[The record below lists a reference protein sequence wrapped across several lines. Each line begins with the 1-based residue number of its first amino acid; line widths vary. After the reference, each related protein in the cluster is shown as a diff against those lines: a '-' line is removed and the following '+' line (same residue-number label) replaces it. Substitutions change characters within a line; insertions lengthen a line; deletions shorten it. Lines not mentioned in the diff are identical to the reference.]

1 MIETRIHRR
10 VHRNRKKH
18 RIPLSKLLTSEV
30 VKTVVAHPRRLEEL
44 INMLDDR
51 DRSLRDRAAK
61 TLARLSESHPGRLI
75 RVVERLREALVD
87 DSAYVRW
94 HLVYTLGRVGARFP
108 LRAPRFLPDLSVR
121 LDDENR
127 MVRIL
132 ASRALNSLAVKKP
145 RMVEEAFESTKRVV
159 PSSLAR
165 ILRDA
170 GLRSKSS

>member
-1 MIETRIHRR
+1 MIETRTHRR
-10 VHRNRKKH
+10 VHRNRKKR
-18 RIPLSKLLTSEV
+18 RIPLSKLHTSEV
-30 VKTVVAHPRRLEEL
+30 VRTVVAHPRRLEEL

-75 RVVERLREALVD
+75 RVVERVREALVD

-94 HLVYTLGRVGARFP
+94 HLVYTLGRIGSHFP
-108 LRAPRFLPDLSVR
+108 LGASRFLQDLSAR

-127 MVRIL
+127 IVRIL
-132 ASRALNSLAVKKP
+132 ASRALNTLAVKKP
-145 RMVEEAFESTKRVV
+145 RMVEQVFESTKRVV
-159 PSSLAR
+159 PASLAR

-170 GLRSKSS
+170 GPRSKSS